1 MDNPELM
8 YDGLNSNELPLD
20 CIESPF
26 YSDARSMMNIKL
38 CELLENLLSGDFQ
51 AGSVTLKLTLSTL
64 SAIAEIS
71 EADNDI
77 GGERQSHRE
86 YKQPEA
92 DYEIKLSLQ
101 RNSRE
106 TGKSSG
112 KRAFIFRDGRYIAAP
127 VPSDQ
132 VTFDELEKRRGF

>member
-1 MDNPELM
+1 MNAENIF
-8 YDGLNSNELPLD
+8 DGLGDDELPLD

-26 YSDARSMMNIKL
+26 YTDARAMMNIKL
-38 CELLENLLSGDFQ
+38 CELLENLESGDFQ
-51 AGSVTLKLTLSTL
+51 AGSVTLKLTLSTM
-64 SAIAEIS
+64 SAIVEVP
-71 EADNDI
+71 EENNDF

-106 TGKSSG
+106 TGKSRG
-112 KRAFIFRDGRYIAAP
+112 KRAFVFRDGRYIAVP
-127 VPSDQ
+127 VPSNQ
-132 VTFDELEKRRGF
+132 VTFDELSKRRE